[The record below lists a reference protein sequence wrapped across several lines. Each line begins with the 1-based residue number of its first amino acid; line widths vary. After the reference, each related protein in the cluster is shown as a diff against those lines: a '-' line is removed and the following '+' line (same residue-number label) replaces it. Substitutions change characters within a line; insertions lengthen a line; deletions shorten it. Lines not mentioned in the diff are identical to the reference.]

1 MAYLARTRSGWNNE
15 RGSIV
20 RLLDINAA
28 SENVMMPTNAL
39 KIVTR
44 VFAVVVTMP
53 GSAQEQEQDY
63 QQDGVRGLS
72 SWTYDPLYAEG
83 WSVEIMFAM
92 TIVVDASGDDN
103 GDIENV
109 IFANDGEVVGIIAEV
124 CGFWDILDT
133 RVHAPWNEVTLEGG
147 IQRMRSPVTE
157 ETIDDYDVFAAYMT
171 FPREHWTQIVS
182 TNPRERVNREV
193 KRRSDV
199 IGIFPNDEA
208 IIRLVGALMLETNDE
223 WAVARRYM
231 SRDCQIFCALTSFV
245 RPLGRG
251 LRT

>member
-1 MAYLARTRSGWNNE
+1 MAFG
-15 RGSIV
+15 
-20 RLLDINAA
+20 
-28 SENVMMPTNAL
+28 
-39 KIVTR
+39 
-44 VFAVVVTMP
+44 
-53 GSAQEQEQDY
+53 
-63 QQDGVRGLS
+63 GLS

-208 IIRLVGALMLETNDE
+208 IIRLVGALMLEDQ
-223 WAVARRYM
+223 RRM
-231 SRDCQIFCALTSFV
+231 GGRTALHEPRLSDILCSDVICQAIGKRSSNMMAS
-245 RPLGRG
+245 
-251 LRT
+251 